1 MNSKARE
8 IPKAA
13 THCLKGWLFQHITNP
28 YPSEDQKK
36 ELAQNTGLTILQV
49 KNWFINARRRIVQP
63 LIDQAKKLGGPDP
76 SRYPVIQGNLLT
88 DRLSRRKRGMAS
100 NPLFIK
106 PVLHFQNELSYVGC
120 LSFLLNRDSQQGR
133 PFSLPSQRNFPIS
146 FKPKVAI
153 AEFFWKM
160 QRKTWYSILGVDA
173 MPLSLKNLLLK
184 EIIVFL

>member
-88 DRLSRRKRGMAS
+88 DRLSTYLGGKSLDNQSRHS
-100 NPLFIK
+100 CF
-106 PVLHFQNELSYVGC
+106 
-120 LSFLLNRDSQQGR
+120 FLLT
-133 PFSLPSQRNFPIS
+133 FFPLCHQS
-146 FKPKVAI
+146 
-153 AEFFWKM
+153 
-160 QRKTWYSILGVDA
+160 
-173 MPLSLKNLLLK
+173 
-184 EIIVFL
+184 